1 VPTPYAPPL
10 ALFTPTHP
18 HPHTHSPQEPP
29 VLNVLIPVTHPA
41 VDPIGRV
48 RTGAVSA
55 WVYGSSQ
62 LVAAVS
68 EALAVLGAKVV
79 DTGRAA
85 GGWGWTQAGQQVGGW
100 GWGGWATLRGAWLGG
115 MCCTEDNA
123 SSHMLCCISNV

>member
-1 VPTPYAPPL
+1 MHAYRKCQPPYAPPL

-85 GGWGWTQAGQQVGGW
+85 GGWVGVGWVGDSERSLAGRDV
-100 GWGGWATLRGAWLGG
+100 LY
-115 MCCTEDNA
+115 
-123 SSHMLCCISNV
+123 